1 MPSQKSRLFAALLNS
16 DVGRQHQFI
25 RDLNSSILK
34 TVQPLKE
41 NKLKTLI
48 VVEAITRTDRTQ
60 DAIQF
65 LDEKF
70 RETLELESCQD
81 ITTYLG
87 EDGHTLIVIQH
98 WNSKDEFDEY
108 FAGRQESG
116 DFDDFVSMLQ
126 GAPNIRAFDAVNG

>member
-1 MPSQKSRLFAALLNS
+1 MR
-16 DVGRQHQFI
+16 
-25 RDLNSSILK
+25 
-34 TVQPLKE
+34 
-41 NKLKTLI
+41 TLI
-48 VVEAITRTDRTQ
+48 VVEAITRPDRTQ

-116 DFDDFVSMLQ
+116 DFDDFVFMLQ